1 MNAHLK
7 DANAHDA
14 AQAAPVLFE
23 ERQGAHGR
31 IGIATLDAPA
41 TLNGLSL
48 EMARLLDA
56 QLQRWA
62 QDPALAVVWLQGAGE
77 KAFCAGGDLHGL
89 YRGMREQRARGRW
102 DGDDF
107 ADPRGNVHAEAFF
120 ETEYRL
126 DYRIHTYP
134 KPLLCWG
141 HGIVMGG
148 GIGLM
153 AGASHRVVSERSKL
167 AFPEIAVG
175 LYPDVGGSWLL
186 ARVPE
191 RAGLFLALTG
201 APLNAG
207 DAIRARLADHHLP
220 EARRADALQA
230 ATDAPWSFDAARDRA
245 TLTVLLQGLAEPAP
259 AGPLQQHA
267 ATVADLCAADS
278 LEATAARIE
287 ALDCDDPWLQTA
299 RKTFAAGA
307 PGSARLGYE
316 LQRRAASLSLADTF
330 RLEYWTSLHCAAHG
344 DFAEGIRALLIDK
357 DRNPRW
363 NPATLAQATAS
374 WAESFFRAPDAA
386 QPHPLADLGGDVG
399 GDLGAAT
406 EPRA

>member
-1 MNAHLK
+1 MNAHLQE
-7 DANAHDA
+7 AP
-14 AQAAPVLFE
+14 QAPVLFE
-23 ERQGAHGR
+23 QREGAHGCV
-31 IGIATLDAPA
+31 GIATLNAPA

-48 EMARLLDA
+48 EMAQLLDA
-56 QLQRWA
+56 QLRRWA
-62 QDPALAVVWLQGAGE
+62 DDPAVAMVWLQGAGE

-89 YRGMREQRARGRW
+89 YRGMREHQARARW
-102 DGDDF
+102 SGDEF

-153 AGASHRVVSERSKL
+153 AGASHRVVSERSRL
-167 AFPEIAVG
+167 AFPEITVG

-207 DAIRARLADHHLP
+207 DAIHAGLADHHLP
-220 EARRADALQA
+220 EARRGEALEA
-230 ATDAPWSFDAARDRA
+230 AVAAAWSGDAARDRA
-245 TLTVLLQGLAEPAP
+245 TLTALLQGLAEPAP
-259 AGPLQQHA
+259 AGPLQLHA
-267 ATVADLCAADS
+267 ATVAAICAGDS
-278 LEATAARIE
+278 LEDIVARVE
-287 ALDCDDPWLQTA
+287 AIDADDAWLQTA
-299 RKTFAAGA
+299 RKTLAAGA
-307 PGSARLGYE
+307 PGSARLGFE

-330 RLEYWTSLHCAAHG
+330 RLEYWASLHCAAHG

-357 DRNPRW
+357 DRHPRW
-363 NPATLAQATAS
+363 NPATLAHATAH
-374 WAESFFRAPDAA
+374 WARSFFHDPDPAR
-386 QPHPLADLGGDVG
+386 PHPLA
-399 GDLGAAT
+399 DLGAAT